1 MYQDKKEQL
10 KKLQIEMTKRLESLN
25 KDLSRGYSSDSEEQ
39 ALEREND
46 EVTED
51 LRDETEQEL
60 IQINE
65 ALSRI
70 EKGEYGICKSCG
82 NTINPKRLE
91 VLPYSTLCINC
102 AEAVA

>member
-10 KKLQIEMTKRLESLN
+10 KKLQLEMTKRLESLK

-65 ALSRI
+65 ALLRI

-82 NTINPKRLE
+82 NTINPDRLE
-91 VLPYSTLCINC
+91 ILPYSTLCINC

>member
-10 KKLQIEMTKRLESLN
+10 KKLQLEMTKRLESLK

-82 NTINPKRLE
+82 NTINPDRLE
-91 VLPYSTLCINC
+91 ILPYSTLCINC

>member
-10 KKLQIEMTKRLESLN
+10 QKLQAEMKKRLESLN
-25 KDLSRGYSSDSEEQ
+25 KDLSRAYSSDSEEQ

-60 IQINE
+60 MQINE

-70 EKGEYGICKSCG
+70 EKGKYGICESCG

-91 VLPYSTLCINC
+91 IMPYSTLCINC
-102 AEAVA
+102 AEAAA